1 MTKGAGH
8 KSGHAANVAE
18 AHRKAELAREH
29 EEATKS
35 KRGSANRV
43 LDVKETKLLDELRK
57 SLTPMM
63 VRLVDGG
70 AVATA
75 IPNRKHMLKKT
86 TIRRDDTTA
95 TTTGGAREREENDD
109 DDDENTTAGKKTKTT
124 KTKKRRRR
132 ETKGV
137 EDHREEVFT
146 TRRRQKKE
154 TSVKTYVNKAERKRL
169 KKQRAKQRRETVL

>member
-63 VRLVDGG
+63 VRQVDGG

-86 TIRRDDTTA
+86 TTRRDD
-95 TTTGGAREREENDD
+95 DD
-109 DDDENTTAGKKTKTT
+109 DDDENAATRKKTKTT

-137 EDHREEVFT
+137 EDDREEVFT

-154 TSVKTYVNKAERKRL
+154 TSGKTYVNKAERKRL

>member
-29 EEATKS
+29 EEATKT

-57 SLTPMM
+57 SLTPM
-63 VRLVDGG
+63 VRRVDGG
-70 AVATA
+70 SVATA

-86 TIRRDDTTA
+86 HYRDTTKA
-95 TTTGGAREREENDD
+95 KTGAREREENDD
-109 DDDENTTAGKKTKTT
+109 DDEDEGNTARKKK
-124 KTKKRRRR
+124 KKKKRRRETNENPMGR
-132 ETKGV
+132 EETK
-137 EDHREEVFT
+137 
-146 TRRRQKKE
+146 
-154 TSVKTYVNKAERKRL
+154 TYASKAERKRL
-169 KKQRAKQRRETVL
+169 KRKKQKALKRRRDVLL

>member
-29 EEATKS
+29 EEATKT

-57 SLTPMM
+57 SLTPM
-63 VRLVDGG
+63 VRRVDGG
-70 AVATA
+70 SVATA

-86 TIRRDDTTA
+86 HYRDTTKA
-95 TTTGGAREREENDD
+95 KTGARERDENDD
-109 DDDENTTAGKKTKTT
+109 DEDEDEDNTARKKK
-124 KTKKRRRR
+124 KKKKRRRETNENPTGR
-132 ETKGV
+132 EETK
-137 EDHREEVFT
+137 
-146 TRRRQKKE
+146 
-154 TSVKTYVNKAERKRL
+154 TYANKA
-169 KKQRAKQRRETVL
+169 

>member
-29 EEATKS
+29 EEATKT

-57 SLTPMM
+57 SLTPM
-63 VRLVDGG
+63 VRRVDGG
-70 AVATA
+70 SVATA

-86 TIRRDDTTA
+86 HYRDTTKA
-95 TTTGGAREREENDD
+95 KTGAREREENDD
-109 DDDENTTAGKKTKTT
+109 DDDDDEDNTARKKK
-124 KTKKRRRR
+124 KKKKRRRETNENPTGR
-132 ETKGV
+132 EETK
-137 EDHREEVFT
+137 
-146 TRRRQKKE
+146 
-154 TSVKTYVNKAERKRL
+154 TYANKAERKRL
-169 KKQRAKQRRETVL
+169 KRKKQKALKRRRDVLL

>member
-29 EEATKS
+29 EEATKT

-57 SLTPMM
+57 SLTPM
-63 VRLVDGG
+63 VRRVDGG
-70 AVATA
+70 SVATA

-86 TIRRDDTTA
+86 HYRDTTKA
-95 TTTGGAREREENDD
+95 KTGAREREENDD
-109 DDDENTTAGKKTKTT
+109 DDEDEGNTARKKK
-124 KTKKRRRR
+124 KKKKRRRETNENPTGR
-132 ETKGV
+132 EETK
-137 EDHREEVFT
+137 
-146 TRRRQKKE
+146 
-154 TSVKTYVNKAERKRL
+154 TYANKAERKRL
-169 KKQRAKQRRETVL
+169 KRKKQKALKRRRDVLL